1 MEQRRSSREGP
12 DDAVDQRTPG
22 TDDPRQGVLHRIT
35 AVGDHRHRIEVG
47 EDLAQPQGEAR
58 LETLGDGIA
67 RRMLEDQVELHL
79 GWSVEKAEE
88 PVADLARLVELVD
101 QDARRDVGRPG
112 PAARV

>member
-1 MEQRRSSREGP
+1 MEQRRASREGP
-12 DDAVDQRTPG
+12 DDAVDQWTPG

-35 AVGDHRHRIEVG
+35 TVSDNRHRLEVG
-47 EDLAQPQGEAR
+47 EGLAQPQGEAR
-58 LETLGDGIA
+58 LETLGDGMA

-101 QDARRDVGRPG
+101 QDARRMLGAPAPRP
-112 PAARV
+112 RV